1 MKTYF
6 LKIVFAF
13 LFVLSPFVAFA
24 GSEHNITGYAWSSNI
39 GWISFNSTEAGSS
52 SIVPGGPCTLDGI
65 TVPDGSSEV
74 FYQEKLTEEDHDCV
88 SNSRLCTNGVLGGN
102 SSFQFSSCT
111 AFDQPCV
118 GAGCIPPN
126 PTNPTIASNPN
137 PSTSNQGV
145 NYGVNKN
152 SDGTLTGYAWS
163 SNIGWIKFGGLSG
176 FPTGDGT
183 QAQNANING
192 NNLKGWAKALSADD
206 NGWDGWISL
215 SGSGYGISFSSATGY
230 FSGYAWGGDVVGW
243 ISFNS
248 NNTGSGGSLPYSV
261 VVGNA
266 STCSNDAIN
275 YPACN
280 TCNTPSFVWNNASS
294 SCVSTT
300 CLNGAINSPTCDTC
314 AASYTWNGISCVASV
329 CTNSAINPP
338 ACDQCPTSFALYNS
352 VCVPA
357 TCDNGAINPPST
369 GGNCDQFTAT
379 SGDCGA
385 THYKCYG
392 DTTTDTGL
400 DRASRPSR
408 WTWRCVG
415 ENSSSQC
422 SEDKTPAYI
431 EN

>member
-243 ISFNS
+243 ISNFHDMRFKR
-248 NNTGSGGSLPYSV
+248 V
-261 VVGNA
+261 Q
-266 STCSNDAIN
+266 STVCCLSDVSDPFPIGRHPRCTVDAI
-275 YPACN
+275 PCE
-280 TCNTPSFVWNNASS
+280 
-294 SCVSTT
+294 
-300 CLNGAINSPTCDTC
+300 L
-314 AASYTWNGISCVASV
+314 
-329 CTNSAINPP
+329 SA
-338 ACDQCPTSFALYNS
+338 FA
-352 VCVPA
+352 
-357 TCDNGAINPPST
+357 
-369 GGNCDQFTAT
+369 
-379 SGDCGA
+379 
-385 THYKCYG
+385 
-392 DTTTDTGL
+392 
-400 DRASRPSR
+400 
-408 WTWRCVG
+408 RC
-415 ENSSSQC
+415 EIQDKNLPFSSQFRILFYR
-422 SEDKTPAYI
+422 TLI
-431 EN
+431 G